1 MLPNV
6 RKFRQFPAK
15 YPRNFLQACRQAQSN
30 LSLAF
35 REVFH
40 ARSYAVAM
48 ARTTAAEQQRNSS
61 ETPPRQVRRKYR
73 LYLILIMV

>member
-48 ARTTAAEQQRNSS
+48 ARTTAAEQQRNTSPAGK
-61 ETPPRQVRRKYR
+61 EEV
-73 LYLILIMV
+73 